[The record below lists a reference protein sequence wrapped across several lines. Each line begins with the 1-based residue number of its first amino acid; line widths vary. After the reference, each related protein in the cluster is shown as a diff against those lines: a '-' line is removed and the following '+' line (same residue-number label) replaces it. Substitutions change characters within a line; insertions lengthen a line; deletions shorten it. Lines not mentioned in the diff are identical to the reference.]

1 MPEDD
6 DKTCRPINIEENKC
20 FFKIRFLLPK
30 TTYFIN
36 FFNTKTGKYDIR
48 RTKVKTNRRGIAK
61 VYAPEMLWEVNPD
74 IAFTIEKIGDASAS
88 PFDF

>member
-6 DKTCRPINIEENKC
+6 DKTCRPINIEANKC

-36 FFNTKTGKYDIR
+36 FFNTKTGKYDYR
-48 RTKVKTNRRGIAK
+48 RILVKTNRRGIAK

-74 IAFTIEKIGDASAS
+74 FAFTLNQIW
-88 PFDF
+88 